1 MRFFNQLIRI
11 FLLKKGMR
19 ARSGTMEAV
28 KRSDFDL
35 MLGKYL
41 ITGKSRDFQ
50 QYLIPGMYVY
60 STVYTSNTSS

>member
-1 MRFFNQLIRI
+1 MFRM

-50 QYLIPGMYVY
+50 QYLIPGMYVSNTAY
-60 STVYTSNTSS
+60 TQITSNTSS